1 MTLARKGKSPERA
14 ATHELLS
21 DVYRLLLHQYGPQ
34 GWWPADTPFEVCV
47 GAILTQNTNWR
58 NVERA
63 IVNLKVLDVLTPAA
77 MGRVPL
83 QLLAEA
89 IRPAGYY
96 NVKAVR
102 LKEFVDW
109 LDAHCSGDMDVLSTR
124 EWESLRRELLEVKGI
139 GPETADCIL
148 LYGGRFPTFVVDAYT
163 RRLLQRLGVAS
174 GEERYEDIRRLFM
187 GLLPADTP
195 MFQEY
200 HALIVC
206 HAKERCRKTPRPEL
220 CAGCLLGGDGHC
232 LHPVSSPFLGPVEGF
247 VCLTEE

>member
-1 MTLARKGKSPERA
+1 MPA
-14 ATHELLS
+14 AAELLPE
-21 DVYRLLLHQYGPQ
+21 VYRLLLGQYGPQ

-63 IVNLKVLDVLTPAA
+63 IANLKEMGVLTPAA

-96 NVKAVR
+96 NVKAAR

-109 LDAHCSGDMDVLSTR
+109 LDTRCCGEMDALSTR
-124 EWESLRRELLEVKGI
+124 EWETLRRELLGVRGI
-139 GPETADCIL
+139 GPETADSML
-148 LYGGRFPTFVVDAYT
+148 LYAGECPTFVVDAYT
-163 RRLLQRLGVAS
+163 RRLLQRLGALS
-174 GEERYEDIRRLFM
+174 GGESYEDVRGMFM
-187 GLLPADTP
+187 GLLPADTA
-195 MFQEY
+195 MFREY

-206 HAKERCRKTPRPEL
+206 HGKERCRKTPRPDL
-220 CAGCLLGGDGHC
+220 CLGCLLGRSGHCHC
-232 LHPVSSPFLGPVEGF
+232 LHPVAPLLLGPVEGF
-247 VCLTEE
+247 VRLPEE